1 MTRPAAAPDLTRF
14 FAPGS
19 VAIIGATEDTTR
31 FGGRLLRQM
40 LKFGYRGRILPIN
53 PRRTEIFGL
62 PCVSTVADLA
72 ETPDQVG
79 IVLQAAKVLP
89 ALRECHARGIP
100 FATVF
105 TAGFSET
112 GTAEGRALQDG
123 ITTFARE
130 SGMRV
135 MGPNCY
141 GVINFNDQFAITA
154 ASSLSADMAKP
165 GTIAVVSQSGGLGT
179 VNVMWRAMEAGL
191 RINYCASSGN
201 EADLDALD
209 FARFMIEAESTE
221 VLMMALEGIKD
232 GAKLIA
238 LAERAAELEKPIVVL
253 KFGRTHAGS
262 RAAASH
268 TGAMTGADEVFDA
281 VCRQFG
287 LMRVEDSNDLY
298 ETAIMLRGRRY
309 PRGRRIASM
318 SLSGGNVVQ
327 VADVGA
333 HLGLEW
339 APYTDD
345 TQRKLSELLPGYGT
359 LSNPTD
365 ITSLASGQPDLFRRA
380 IETIAADANV
390 DVMVPVFTFP
400 RRAELEQ
407 ATELAKASEKPFVVL
422 MTGACLEDRS
432 LTVERLVESG
442 VAAYRDVVPCLTA
455 VRAAVGYAE
464 FLARFGKRDSFAPLS
479 VQTLPRR
486 GTKELLAAC
495 GIPLIAERLARS
507 ADEAVSHARAL
518 GFPVALKIESP
529 DVPHK
534 TEAGGVKLALTG
546 EAAVRSAYEEILTA
560 VGAYKSDARVDGVVV
575 QTMAREGVEL
585 ILGAAADPIF
595 GPVVVV
601 GLGGIHVEVLGD
613 VARRIAPV
621 DEREARAMLKE
632 LRGYRLLEGV
642 RGQPARDVGAIVDA
656 IVRLSWLAHAFRDEI
671 AQIDLNPLVAYPR
684 GILVLDALFVRKE
697 PEIPNA

>member
-1 MTRPAAAPDLTRF
+1 
-14 FAPGS
+14 
-19 VAIIGATEDTTR
+19 
-31 FGGRLLRQM
+31 
-40 LKFGYRGRILPIN
+40 
-53 PRRTEIFGL
+53 
-62 PCVSTVADLA
+62 
-72 ETPDQVG
+72 
-79 IVLQAAKVLP
+79 
-89 ALRECHARGIP
+89 
-100 FATVF
+100 
-105 TAGFSET
+105 
-112 GTAEGRALQDG
+112 
-123 ITTFARE
+123 
-130 SGMRV
+130 
-135 MGPNCY
+135 
-141 GVINFNDQFAITA
+141 
-154 ASSLSADMAKP
+154 
-165 GTIAVVSQSGGLGT
+165 
-179 VNVMWRAMEAGL
+179 
-191 RINYCASSGN
+191 
-201 EADLDALD
+201 
-209 FARFMIEAESTE
+209 
-221 VLMMALEGIKD
+221 
-232 GAKLIA
+232 
-238 LAERAAELEKPIVVL
+238 
-253 KFGRTHAGS
+253 
-262 RAAASH
+262 
-268 TGAMTGADEVFDA
+268 
-281 VCRQFG
+281 
-287 LMRVEDSNDLY
+287 
-298 ETAIMLRGRRY
+298 
-309 PRGRRIASM
+309 
-318 SLSGGNVVQ
+318 
-327 VADVGA
+327 
-333 HLGLEW
+333 
-339 APYTDD
+339 
-345 TQRKLSELLPGYGT
+345 
-359 LSNPTD
+359 
-365 ITSLASGQPDLFRRA
+365 
-380 IETIAADANV
+380 
-390 DVMVPVFTFP
+390 MVPVFTFP